1 METAATRTQ
10 QIVSRWDS
18 SEVLFEC
25 EIQADVESG
34 MAMRYALEK
43 ATAARADLTDAN
55 LSRADLSRADLT
67 GAYLSGADLSRAN
80 LSYANLSYAN
90 LSGAYLSGAYL
101 SGADLSGANLSYAD
115 LSGANLSYANLSGAY
130 LSYADLSGANL
141 SYANLSGAY
150 LSGAYLSGAK
160 WRDGITISR
169 APLQISGLHWW
180 MVYILDAHMQIGC
193 ELHSLDDWRSF
204 DDARIVK
211 MDGRNALR
219 FWRAHK
225 DALLAIAASDGRGV
239 IDAVVAAA

>member
-67 GAYLSGADLSRAN
+67 
-80 LSYANLSYAN
+80 
-90 LSGAYLSGAYL
+90 
-101 SGADLSGANLSYAD
+101 
-115 LSGANLSYANLSGAY
+115 
-130 LSYADLSGANL
+130 
-141 SYANLSGAY
+141 GAY